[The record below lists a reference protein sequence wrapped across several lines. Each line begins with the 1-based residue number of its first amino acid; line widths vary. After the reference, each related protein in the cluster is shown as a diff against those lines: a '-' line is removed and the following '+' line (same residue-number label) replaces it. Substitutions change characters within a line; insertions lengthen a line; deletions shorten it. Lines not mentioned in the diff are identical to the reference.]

1 MHRVIEKGPLN
12 RVTAVRFDSDTY
24 QQLLDLAP
32 KRRLGETIRLAVKQ
46 YLSKKTETSTD
57 VRCDG
62 CSLVSDKQISLEAQK
77 KNSAAVC

>member
-1 MHRVIEKGPLN
+1 MQQVIEKGPLN

-46 YLSKKTETSTD
+46 YLSKKQKHQQMCDSTG
-57 VRCDG
+57 VP
-62 CSLVSDKQISLEAQK
+62 
-77 KNSAAVC
+77 